1 MKGCDNTSP
10 KKIPLLLMMLG
21 QIHSKSKILI
31 SKILRLL
38 NMFKGGWA
46 PIVVDMSRHSF
57 LNIQK
62 FRSNKQWLA

>member
-1 MKGCDNTSP
+1 
-10 KKIPLLLMMLG
+10 MMLG

-46 PIVVDMSRHSF
+46 PIVVDMSSHSF

-62 FRSNKQWLA
+62 FRSSKQWFA